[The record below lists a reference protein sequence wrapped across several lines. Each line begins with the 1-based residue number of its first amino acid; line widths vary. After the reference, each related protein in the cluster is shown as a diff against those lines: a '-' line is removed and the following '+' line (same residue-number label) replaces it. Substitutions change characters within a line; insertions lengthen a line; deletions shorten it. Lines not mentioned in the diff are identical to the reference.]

1 MTVRRELVFVYNADR
16 GVWNKLFDAAHKVL
30 SPTTYACS
38 LCALSYGAVSMRAPW
53 SSFIKSLPHRV
64 RFAYRDEMRREGVP
78 GLVPPVLLERVG
90 GTWVTLLDKARLDG
104 CKNLDELFAAVR
116 EVLR

>member
-30 SPTTYACS
+30 SPATYACS

-53 SSFIKSLPHRV
+53 SSFVSSLPHRV
-64 RFAYRDEMRREGVP
+64 RFAYRDEMRRERVPVP
-78 GLVPPVLLERVG
+78 GPPVLLERVA
-90 GTWVTLLDKARLDG
+90 GTWVTLLDKAQIDACSSLDD
-104 CKNLDELFAAVR
+104 LIAAVR